1 MENKGEKIFIT
12 EGLFIFDFKI
22 STISGNEINGLVIA
36 RCEDD
41 AVKNVTSHFQM
52 MFMDFIKIGVTMSSQ
67 QDVNR
72 YIYPERIIGAGV
84 HIKNIENYLKNNNLA
99 GCY

>member
-1 MENKGEKIFIT
+1 MEMNDMGIFIE
-12 EGLFIFDFKI
+12 EGLFVFDFKL
-22 STISGNEINGLVIA
+22 STLSGNEVNGLVIGT
-36 RCEDD
+36 CEDD

-52 MFMDFIKIGVTMSSQ
+52 MFMDFLKVSVALSSQ

-72 YIYPERIIGAGV
+72 YIYPEKIIGAGV
-84 HIKNIENYLKNNNLA
+84 HIKNIETYLKNNNLA